1 MPRASF
7 QIDSTTVAPGTRA
20 TIDLQLT
27 QQYTHSPVN
36 LPVQVIHGRLAGPVL
51 FVSAAIHG
59 DEINGVE
66 IIRRLLAVRA
76 LERLRGTLIL
86 IPVVNV
92 FGFLNHSRY
101 LPDRRDLNRSFPG
114 SDHGSLAARL
124 AHLFLTE
131 IVRKSTHGIDLHT
144 AAGHRENLPQ
154 VRADLSDPETREL
167 AAAFG
172 APIVIDSSM
181 RDGSLRET
189 ASALGVKTLIYEGG
203 EALRFD
209 EHAIR
214 GGVHGVVTLM
224 RKLGMLRDKT
234 PHPPVAAPVFATN
247 STWVRAGASGIHS
260 TEVALGARV
269 AKDTELGVI
278 AGPFGENPT
287 PVRSSTAGIVIGRNQ
302 LPLVNEGDA
311 LFHIAE
317 FDSTQ
322 HARQRVEAYQD
333 AIASLEEFERDIR
346 R

>member
-1 MPRASF
+1 MARAPF
-7 QIDSTTVAPGTRA
+7 QIGGTTVAPGGRA

-36 LPVQVIHGRLAGPVL
+36 LPVQVIHSRQSGPVL

-66 IIRRLLAVRA
+66 IIRRLLALQV
-76 LERLRGTLIL
+76 LKRLRGTLIC
-86 IPVVNV
+86 IPIVNV
-92 FGFLNHSRY
+92 FGLLNHSRY

-114 SDHGSLAARL
+114 SERGSLAARL
-124 AHLFLTE
+124 AHLFLNE

-154 VRADLSDPETREL
+154 VRADLADPETREL

-172 APIVIDSSM
+172 APIVINSSM
-181 RDGSLRET
+181 RDGSLREA

-214 GGVHGVVTLM
+214 GGVHGIVTLM
-224 RKLGMLRDKT
+224 RKLGMLHDKT
-234 PHPPVAAPVFATN
+234 APAPVAAPVFATD
-247 STWVRAGASGIHS
+247 SSWVRAGASGIH
-260 TEVALGARV
+260 TTAVALGERV
-269 AKDTELGVI
+269 SKGSELGVI

-287 PVRSSTAGIVIGRNQ
+287 PVLAATAGIVIGRNK